1 MFTASTP
8 GAVDQLHAMD
18 QVLAAQIYPFRA
30 LYWIS
35 SALGGLALLLTLSG
49 IYGVL
54 SYVVTQRTKEIG
66 IRVALGAR
74 PGAVAALILRQSL
87 RFALLGAVIGGAA
100 ALGLLR
106 LVASQLD
113 MKMFGSLD
121 WVPFGIGLALV
132 IASSAAA
139 AWLPS
144 RRAAGIEPVST
155 LRCD

>member
-1 MFTASTP
+1 MFTGATP
-8 GAVDQLHAMD
+8 GAVNQIHTMD
-18 QVLAAQIYPFRA
+18 QVLAAQVYPFRA

-35 SALGGLALLLTLSG
+35 SALGGLALMLTISG

-74 PGAVAALILRQSL
+74 PGAVAALVLRQSL
-87 RFALLGAVIGGAA
+87 RFALVGAAIGGTA

-106 LVASQLD
+106 LVASQVD

-121 WVPFGIGLALV
+121 WVAFALGLLLV
-132 IASSAAA
+132 TLASAAA